1 MATSVGRSG
10 ADRGDGVDGGRAVPD
25 GVHPALV
32 RPVLHLGVE
41 RPVIALEAT
50 VCAALLFGVGPN
62 PLTIACIAVLAL
74 VVHPVAVW
82 LTARDE
88 QAVELYLRSRSYA
101 DFYAPLAAAHV
112 SHPRP
117 RASVP
122 VTR

>member
-1 MATSVGRSG
+1 MATLVRRAGP
-10 ADRGDGVDGGRAVPD
+10 DRGEGEDGGHAVPVA
-25 GVHPALV
+25 VHPALV

-62 PLTIACIAVLAL
+62 PLTITCVVVVAL
-74 VVHPVAVW
+74 VVHPVGVW

-101 DFYAPLAAAHV
+101 DFYAPLATAHA

-122 VTR
+122 MIR

>member
-1 MATSVGRSG
+1 MATFVGRTG
-10 ADRGDGVDGGRAVPD
+10 VDRGDGVDGGHGVPD
-25 GVHPALV
+25 VVHPALV

-50 VCAALLFGVGPN
+50 VLASLLFGVGPN
-62 PLTIACIAVLAL
+62 PLTIACVVVVVLA
-74 VVHPVAVW
+74 VHPVAVW

-101 DFYAPLAAAHV
+101 DFYAPLAAAHA

-122 VTR
+122 TMR

>member
-1 MATSVGRSG
+1 MATFVGRAG
-10 ADRGDGVDGGRAVPD
+10 ADHRHSDDAGHAVPD
-25 GVHPALV
+25 VVHPALV

-62 PLTIACIAVLAL
+62 PLTIACVVVVAL
-74 VVHPVAVW
+74 VVHPVAIW

-101 DFYAPLAAAHV
+101 DFYVPLAAAHA
-112 SHPRP
+112 SRPRP

-122 VTR
+122 MSR